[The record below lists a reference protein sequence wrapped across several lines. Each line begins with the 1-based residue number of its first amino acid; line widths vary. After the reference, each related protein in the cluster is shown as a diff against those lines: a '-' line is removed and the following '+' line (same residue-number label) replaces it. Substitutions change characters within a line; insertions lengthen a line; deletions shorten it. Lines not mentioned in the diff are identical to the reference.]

1 MATVAFRP
9 EDAIRARK
17 DDVRF
22 LGSPGGRCLA
32 INVGQQFGAL
42 MVGTRAERTREA
54 ADDVSAEKRRALEAL
69 KEARERIA
77 KLRAQHEEV

>member
-1 MATVAFRP
+1 
-9 EDAIRARK
+9 
-17 DDVRF
+17 
-22 LGSPGGRCLA
+22 
-32 INVGQQFGAL
+32 